1 MPDQAIEDLVYPS
14 RHARQCK
21 TPHTPITPV
30 RAGKPDPHQD
40 TKVPG
45 MPDLA
50 PVSKVQGKPPPPPGN
65 CGALRKATFRERN
78 RTGIGR
84 QEEETPGR
92 GGRTATGPAT
102 AKAWPWEVTI
112 SAPRAVQ
119 VVSTGSTYPNRLTNL
134 RAYGLAGHGK
144 AGRWRRGAPRPLSGR
159 GIGIGIRIARAREEV
174 KQDEV
179 SGLDCAA
186 R

>member
-65 CGALRKATFRERN
+65 CGALRKASFRERN

-84 QEEETPGR
+84 QEEETPAGE
-92 GGRTATGPAT
+92 GGRPPGP
-102 AKAWPWEVTI
+102 P
-112 SAPRAVQ
+112 PRRP
-119 VVSTGSTYPNRLTNL
+119 GP
-134 RAYGLAGHGK
+134 
-144 AGRWRRGAPRPLSGR
+144 GR
-159 GIGIGIRIARAREEV
+159 
-174 KQDEV
+174 
-179 SGLDCAA
+179 
-186 R
+186 